1 MAHSKNQNST
11 PKFKQLLA
19 CGSVASLIFTCSTQ
33 AFAKDPYPNH
43 DFDFDE
49 LSESEVVESG
59 SNCYLITAI
68 SEPLS
73 NEGWGRSEFEDGF
86 ENTPWAANND
96 SAALAS
102 KYPEY
107 AFLAPGAYW
116 EHRNNRTRKQRP
128 SNATYILNGGVQP
141 TAANRQEQGILYFK
155 GSSQLHFTYGGVT
168 AEFKQKFYLG
178 ADFSGNCDST
188 SPGGGKDL
196 AALLSRLPDNVANA
210 IIARLRGSDR
220 ATRIQLLGR
229 LVDALLLPRNVVAA
243 GGLATQAY
251 VNDLA
256 DTILERLPSRHFQKL
271 QVEAELTEVDVQV
284 PPTDPVRGLWKT
296 SDSASGNVEVATTD
310 IDGNFYVENPQLTSI
325 YTEPSGTR
333 VWARGFGGSKQPYS
347 TGGAYGKRGV
357 VYYEDVY
364 NNFYS
369 THGGLVVGVDTS
381 IFDNLQVGLFGNYGN
396 INLQQYAGINTGNG
410 SWTPS
415 GFGGGVMA
423 SYWEENFYVQGLFGA
438 TAFSGD
444 NKRRVI
450 LGNVL
455 DETYTAT
462 KATTSY
468 VGALRVGAPIAWGG
482 LILEPQA
489 TAIWNHNQD
498 SSYTESGR
506 FPALA
511 LKLNAYTDQFLETTL
526 GAKFAWPIKQGE
538 RNLLAPNFKVAWLA
552 DWDTN
557 NGSVKFKRAFS
568 RLARSTSGEIP
579 SNQET
584 QYGVLLEGGVD
595 YTIAHGPTTAWKLY
609 AKGGAKIWLDAQ
621 TDWRT
626 SGGITFQF

>member
-1 MAHSKNQNST
+1 MAHSKSQIST
-11 PKFKQLLA
+11 PKFKKLLA
-19 CGSVASLIFTCSTQ
+19 CWSATSFIITSPSL
-33 AFAKDPYPNH
+33 AFAKDPYP
-43 DFDFDE
+43 DYQFKYDE
-49 LSESEVVESG
+49 LSESKGVKVG

-102 KYPEY
+102 QYPEY

-116 EHRNNRTRKQRP
+116 EHRNGQPRRERP
-128 SNATYILNGGVQP
+128 SNATYKLNGGQTP
-141 TAANRQEQGILYFK
+141 SPRQNQGILYFQ
-155 GSSQLHFTYGGVT
+155 GSTQLHYTFGGVNN
-168 AEFKQKFYLG
+168 ENLKQKFYLG
-178 ADFSGNCDST
+178 TEFSGNCDGN
-188 SPGGGKDL
+188 SPFSGENI
-196 AALLSRLPDNVANA
+196 AAMLSRLPDNIANA

-256 DTILERLPSRHFQKL
+256 DTILERLPSRHFKKL
-271 QVEAELTEVDVQV
+271 QVEAELTEVETQE
-284 PPTDPVRGLWKT
+284 PSSDPVRGLWKT
-296 SDSASGNVEVATTD
+296 SDSASGNVEIAAIE
-310 IDGNFYVENPQLTSI
+310 IDEDFYVENPQLTSI

-396 INLQQYAGINTGNG
+396 INLQQYAGVNTGGG

-423 SYWEENFYVQGLFGA
+423 SYWEDNFYVQGLFGA

-506 FPALA
+506 FRALA

-538 RNLLAPNFKVAWLA
+538 RNLLVPNFKVAWLA

>member
-1 MAHSKNQNST
+1 M
-11 PKFKQLLA
+11 P
-19 CGSVASLIFTCSTQ
+19 GYW
-33 AFAKDPYPNH
+33 D
-43 DFDFDE
+43 
-49 LSESEVVESG
+49 
-59 SNCYLITAI
+59 SNN
-68 SEPLS
+68 P
-73 NEGWGRSEFEDGF
+73 
-86 ENTPWAANND
+86 
-96 SAALAS
+96 
-102 KYPEY
+102 
-107 AFLAPGAYW
+107 
-116 EHRNNRTRKQRP
+116 RP
-128 SNATYILNGGVQP
+128 AGATYDLALPELNS
-141 TAANRQEQGILYFK
+141 NQGLLYYK
-155 GSSQLHFTYGGVT
+155 GDSQLHYTRGAGGNQDQYKVI
-168 AEFKQKFYLG
+168 FYLG
-178 ADFSGNCDST
+178 EEIVGDCDST
-188 SPGGGKDL
+188 SPGGGKDIADIL
-196 AALLSRLPDNVANA
+196 GGLPENIRDAITSRLE
-210 IIARLRGSDR
+210 GSTK
-220 ATRIQLLGR
+220 AEKLVLLGR

-251 VNDLA
+251 ANDLA
-256 DTILERLPSRHFQKL
+256 DTVLERLPSRQFQKI
-271 QVEAELTEVDVQV
+271 QIDEKITETEVEE
-284 PPTDPVRGLWKT
+284 TITKPVRGLWKT
-296 SDSASGNVEVATTD
+296 SKSDTVDVKIASIE
-310 IDGNFYVENPQLTSI
+310 IDGDFYVENPNLTSI
-325 YTEPSGTR
+325 YKEPNGTR

-357 VYYEDVY
+357 VYYKDVY

-396 INLQQYAGINTGNG
+396 INLQQYAGVNTGSG

-423 SYWEENFYVQGLFGA
+423 SYWEDNFYLQGLFGA
-438 TAFSGD
+438 TGFSGD
-444 NKRRVI
+444 NKRRVK
-450 LGNVL
+450 LGTVL

-468 VGALRVGAPIAWGG
+468 VGALRAGAPFAWGG
-482 LILEPQA
+482 LIIEPQA

-506 FPALA
+506 FRALA

-526 GAKFAWPIKQGE
+526 GAKFAWPIKQGQ
-538 RNLLAPNFKVAWLA
+538 RNLLVPNFKVAWLA
-552 DWDTN
+552 DWDTH

-595 YTIAHGPTTAWKLY
+595 YTIAQGPTTAWKLY
-609 AKGGAKIWLDAQ
+609 AKGGAKIWVDAN

>member
-1 MAHSKNQNST
+1 MVHSQNQSGT
-11 PKFKQLLA
+11 SKLKQFLV
-19 CGSVASLIFTCSTQ
+19 CGSIASFIITSSTQ
-33 AFAKDPYPNH
+33 AFAENPYPGY
-43 DFDFDE
+43 DFKYDE
-49 LSESEVVESG
+49 LNESEVVKSG

-73 NEGWGRSEFEDGF
+73 NDGWGKSEFDDGF

-96 SAALAS
+96 SAALAAA
-102 KYPEY
+102 YPNY
-107 AFLAPGAYW
+107 AFLAPEAYW
-116 EHRNNRTRKQRP
+116 NSSKTRP
-128 SNATYILNGGVQP
+128 TNAQYILNGGVLP
-141 TAANRQEQGILYFK
+141 TNQTQGMLYFK
-155 GSSQLHFTYGGVT
+155 GSTQLYYTAGGNNGNQ
-168 AEFKQKFYLG
+168 FKQSFYLG
-178 ADFSGNCDST
+178 QDFSGNCDST
-188 SPGGGKDL
+188 SPGGGRNI
-196 AALLSRLPDNVANA
+196 AAMLSQLPDNIANA

-271 QVEAELTEVDVQV
+271 QVEAELTEVEIKE
-284 PPTDPVRGLWKT
+284 PASDPVRGLWKT
-296 SDSASGNVEVATTD
+296 SNSASSDVEIAAIE
-310 IDGNFYVENPQLTSI
+310 IDEDFYVENPQLTSI

-381 IFDNLQVGLFGNYGN
+381 IFDNLQVGIFGNYGN
-396 INLQQYAGINTGNG
+396 INLQQYAGVNTGGG

-506 FPALA
+506 FRALA

-526 GAKFAWPIKQGE
+526 GAKFAWPIKQGQ
-538 RNLLAPNFKVAWLA
+538 RNLLVPNFKVAWLA

-595 YTIAHGPTTAWKLY
+595 YAIAQGSTTAWKLY